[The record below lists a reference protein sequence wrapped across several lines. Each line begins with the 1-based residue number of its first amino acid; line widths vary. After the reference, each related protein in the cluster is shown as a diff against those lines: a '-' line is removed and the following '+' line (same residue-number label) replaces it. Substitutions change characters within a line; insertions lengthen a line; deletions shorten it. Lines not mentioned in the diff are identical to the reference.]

1 MASELQVTTIKG
13 VPTGANSNQILVGSG
28 QTLHAPGHSLQT
40 VSGEYSTAGST
51 TSTSVQTIWSGVS
64 ITPKFANSLIHV
76 QVNWYAMHR
85 DYYDGYL
92 QLSKN
97 GSLFNQMIVVRNAAH
112 TGGSFV
118 HAESRTIWY
127 SPIWTWNFTET
138 AGTTSQLTYG
148 IKGWTQDGS
157 QPLMWNQ
164 APNNS
169 NVTPTSTIILTEIA
183 Q

>member
-1 MASELQVTTIKG
+1 MTSIIKADNIST
-13 VPTGANSNQILVGSG
+13 VSGSG
-28 QTLHAPGHSLQT
+28 TLSVTSGTTLHTPGMGLQT

-64 ITPKFANSLIHV
+64 ITPKFTNSLIHV

-112 TGGSFV
+112 TGGSFT

-127 SPIWTWNFTET
+127 CPIWTWNFTET

-148 IKGWTQDGS
+148 IKGWTQDTS

>member
-1 MASELQVTTIKG
+1 MSTLAVNTIQAQTGTT
-13 VPTGANSNQILVGSG
+13 VSVSTG
-28 QTLHAPGHSLQT
+28 QTLHAPGHQIQT
-40 VSGEYSTAGST
+40 VSGEYSTTGTT
-51 TSTSVQTIWSGVS
+51 TSTSATQIWSGVS
-64 ITPKFANSLIHV
+64 ITPKFSTSLIHV

-97 GSLFNQMIVVRNAAH
+97 GTLFNQIIVIRNAAH
-112 TGGSFV
+112 TGGSFT

-127 SPIWTWNFTET
+127 CPIWTWNFTE
-138 AGTTSQLTYG
+138 AANTTSQLTYG

-157 QPLMWNQ
+157 QTLWWND
-164 APNNS
+164 APSNA

>member
-1 MASELQVTTIKG
+1 
-13 VPTGANSNQILVGSG
+13 
-28 QTLHAPGHSLQT
+28 
-40 VSGEYSTAGST
+40 
-51 TSTSVQTIWSGVS
+51 
-64 ITPKFANSLIHV
+64 
-76 QVNWYAMHR
+76 MHR

-112 TGGSFV
+112 TGGSFT

-127 SPIWTWNFTET
+127 CPIWTWNFTET

-148 IKGWTQDGS
+148 IKGWTQDTS